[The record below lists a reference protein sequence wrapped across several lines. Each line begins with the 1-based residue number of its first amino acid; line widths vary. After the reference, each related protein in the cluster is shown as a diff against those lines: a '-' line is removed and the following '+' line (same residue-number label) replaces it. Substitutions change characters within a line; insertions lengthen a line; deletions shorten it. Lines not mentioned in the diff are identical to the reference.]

1 MYRSKNEKRKNES
14 NAKEINI
21 KLKIDSMGTRDL
33 SKTQIEFRRMIRR
46 LKSKYTVDLIKDSI
60 ENGIL

>member
-1 MYRSKNEKRKNES
+1 MNRIHEKKKIGASTNE
-14 NAKEINI
+14 I
-21 KLKIDSMGTRDL
+21 KIKIKIDSMGTRDL